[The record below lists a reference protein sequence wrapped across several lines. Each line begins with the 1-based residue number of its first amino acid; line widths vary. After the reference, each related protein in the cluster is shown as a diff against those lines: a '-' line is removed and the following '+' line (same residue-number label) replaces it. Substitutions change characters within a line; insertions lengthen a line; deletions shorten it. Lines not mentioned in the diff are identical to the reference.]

1 MKKLRRFKDLVNS
14 DRQLKESSIVG
25 KGVAFGQMRNHAS
38 VKTRYISSLNQIQ
51 NDCKQGI
58 REDDLEKQSDLQ
70 FQILHDIAGALKLLA
85 DLSTAN
91 NNIGASAVF
100 DAENIKKEL
109 DGLIVKLNSR
119 NK

>member
-1 MKKLRRFKDLVNS
+1 L
-14 DRQLKESSIVG
+14 SSVPNEVFHWNTG
-25 KGVAFGQMRNHAS
+25 S
-38 VKTRYISSLNQIQ
+38 P
-51 NDCKQGI
+51 
-58 REDDLEKQSDLQ
+58 SDLQ

>member
-1 MKKLRRFKDLVNS
+1 VRANP
-14 DRQLKESSIVG
+14 
-25 KGVAFGQMRNHAS
+25 
-38 VKTRYISSLNQIQ
+38 TR
-51 NDCKQGI
+51 
-58 REDDLEKQSDLQ
+58 
-70 FQILHDIAGALKLLA
+70 HDIAGALKLLA